1 MKQGF
6 RVSASITAAALLLG
20 VVLLAGCASEAKPLQ
35 VTYYYKPGCTDCTQ
49 AQTDVATLE
58 QDFPGKVTVESLD
71 ANSPEAAEMT
81 KRLGFKE
88 HGLVIRSH
96 RGAVLY
102 KATDHKLRMDDV
114 REQLKQQLAYQEAS

>member
-6 RVSASITAAALLLG
+6 RVSASIIPALLLG
-20 VVLLAGCASEAKPLQ
+20 AALLAGCAKKPELLQ
-35 VTYYYKPGCTDCTQ
+35 VTYYYKPGCTDCSQ

-58 QDFPGKVTVESLD
+58 QEFPGKITVESLD

-81 KRLGFKE
+81 ERLGFKE
-88 HGLVIRSH
+88 HGLLIRSH

-102 KATDHKLRMDDV
+102 KATDHKLEMDEV
-114 REQLKQQLAYQEAS
+114 REQLKTHLAYQEAS

>member
-6 RVSASITAAALLLG
+6 RVSALIIPALLVG
-20 VVLLAGCASEAKPLQ
+20 VALLVGCSSEPKPLQ

-49 AQTDVATLE
+49 AQTDVASLE
-58 QDFPGKVTVESLD
+58 KDFPGKVTVESLD

-102 KATDHKLRMDDV
+102 KATDHKLKMEDV
-114 REQLKQQLAYQEAS
+114 REQLQQQIAYQEAS

>member
-35 VTYYYKPGCTDCTQ
+35 VTYYYKPGCTDCSH
-49 AQTDVATLE
+49 AQTDVASLE
-58 QDFPGKVTVESLD
+58 QEFEGKVKVESLD

>member
-35 VTYYYKPGCTDCTQ
+35 VTYYYKPGCTDCSH
-49 AQTDVATLE
+49 AQTDVASLE
-58 QDFPGKVTVESLD
+58 QEFQGKVTVESLD

>member
-6 RVSASITAAALLLG
+6 RVSALIIPALLLG
-20 VVLLAGCASEAKPLQ
+20 AVLFTGCGSGEAKPLQ
-35 VTYYYKPGCTDCTQ
+35 VTYYYKPGCTDCSQ

-58 QDFPGKVTVESLD
+58 QEFPGKITVESLD
-71 ANSPEAAEMT
+71 ANSPEAEEMT

-102 KATDHKLRMDDV
+102 KATDHKLKMDDV
-114 REQLKQQLAYQEAS
+114 REQLKQQIAYQEAS

>member
-35 VTYYYKPGCTDCTQ
+35 VTYYYKPGCTDCSH

-58 QDFPGKVTVESLD
+58 QEFQGKVKVESLD

>member
-6 RVSASITAAALLLG
+6 RVSGPIIPALLLG
-20 VVLLAGCASEAKPLQ
+20 VALLAGCAQKPKTLQ
-35 VTYYYKPGCTDCTQ
+35 VTYYYKPGCTDCSD
-49 AQTDVATLE
+49 AQSGVAELE
-58 QDFPGKVTVESLD
+58 KDFEGKVTVESLD

-88 HGLVIRSH
+88 HGLVIRSA

-102 KATDHKLRMDDV
+102 KATDHKLEIDEV
-114 REQLKQQLAYQEAS
+114 REQLKTQLAYQEAS

>member
-6 RVSASITAAALLLG
+6 RVSASIIPTLLLG
-20 VVLLAGCASEAKPLQ
+20 VALFVGCAQKPKTLQ
-35 VTYYYKPGCTDCTQ
+35 VTYYYKPGCTDCSH
-49 AQTDVATLE
+49 AQTDVASLE
-58 QDFPGKVTVESLD
+58 QEFEGKVKVESLD

-96 RGAVLY
+96 RGAVLW
-102 KATDHKLRMDDV
+102 KATDHKLQMDEV
-114 REQLKQQLAYQEAS
+114 REQLKSQLAYQEAS

>member
-6 RVSASITAAALLLG
+6 RVSALVVPALLLLG
-20 VVLLAGCASEAKPLQ
+20 VALLAGCASEAKPLQ

-49 AQTDVATLE
+49 AQTDVASLE
-58 QDFPGKVTVESLD
+58 QEFQGKVTVESLD

-88 HGLVIRSH
+88 HGLVIRSA

-102 KATDHKLRMDDV
+102 KATDHKLKIDDV

>member
-6 RVSASITAAALLLG
+6 RVSASLTVLLLLG
-20 VVLLAGCASEAKPLQ
+20 VVLLAGCSSEPKPLQ
-35 VTYYYKPGCTDCTQ
+35 VTYYYKPGCTDCSH
-49 AQTDVATLE
+49 AQTSVATLE
-58 QDFPGKVTVESLD
+58 QEFPGKITVESLD

-96 RGAVLY
+96 RGAVLW
-102 KATDHKLRMDDV
+102 KATDHKLQMDEV
-114 REQLKQQLAYQEAS
+114 REQLKTQLAYQEAS

>member
-6 RVSASITAAALLLG
+6 RVSALIIPALLVG
-20 VVLLAGCASEAKPLQ
+20 VALFVGCSSEPKPLQ

-49 AQTDVATLE
+49 AQTDVASLE
-58 QDFPGKVTVESLD
+58 KDFPGKVTVESLD

-102 KATDHKLRMDDV
+102 KATDHKLKMEDV
-114 REQLKQQLAYQEAS
+114 REQLQQQIAYQEAS

>member
-6 RVSASITAAALLLG
+6 RVSASITLALLLG
-20 VVLLAGCASEAKPLQ
+20 LALFAGCANEPKPLQ
-35 VTYYYKPGCTDCTQ
+35 VTYYYKPGCEDCSHAQ
-49 AQTDVATLE
+49 AGVASLE
-58 QDFPGKVTVESLD
+58 QEFPGKVTVESLD
-71 ANSPEAAEMT
+71 ASSPEAAEMT

-102 KATDHKLRMDDV
+102 KATDHKLQMDEV
-114 REQLKQQLAYQEAS
+114 REQLKTQLAYQEAS

>member
-6 RVSASITAAALLLG
+6 RVSASITVALLLG
-20 VVLLAGCASEAKPLQ
+20 LALLAGCSSEPKPLQ
-35 VTYYYKPGCTDCTQ
+35 VTYYYKPGCTDCSH
-49 AQTDVATLE
+49 AQTGVATLE
-58 QDFPGKVTVESLD
+58 QEFPGKVTVESLD

-102 KATDHKLRMDDV
+102 KATDHKLEMDEV
-114 REQLKQQLAYQEAS
+114 REQLKTQLAYQEAS

>member
-6 RVSASITAAALLLG
+6 RVSASIIPVLLLG
-20 VVLLAGCASEAKPLQ
+20 VALFAGCASEPKPLQ
-35 VTYYYKPGCTDCTQ
+35 VTYYFKPGCTDCTD
-49 AQTDVATLE
+49 AQTGVASLE
-58 QDFPGKVTVESLD
+58 QEFPGKITVESLD

-88 HGLVIRSH
+88 HGLVIRSA

-102 KATDHKLRMDDV
+102 KATDHKLEIDEV
-114 REQLKQQLAYQEAS
+114 REQLKTQLAYQEAS

>member
-6 RVSASITAAALLLG
+6 RVPALVVPALLLG
-20 VVLLAGCASEAKPLQ
+20 VALLAGCASEPKPLQ
-35 VTYYYKPGCTDCTQ
+35 VTYYYKPGCVDCSQ
-49 AQTDVATLE
+49 AQTDVASLE
-58 QDFPGKVTVESLD
+58 QEFQGKVTVESLD

-88 HGLVIRSH
+88 HGLVIRSS

-102 KATDHKLRMDDV
+102 KATDHKLKIDDV
-114 REQLKQQLAYQEAS
+114 REQLQQQIAYQEAS

>member
-6 RVSASITAAALLLG
+6 RVSASITAVLLLG
-20 VVLLAGCASEAKPLQ
+20 VVLAGCSSEPKPLQ
-35 VTYYYKPGCTDCTQ
+35 VTYYYKPGCTDCSH
-49 AQTDVATLE
+49 AQTEVATLE
-58 QDFPGKVTVESLD
+58 QEFQGKVKVESLD

-102 KATDHKLRMDDV
+102 KATDHKLEMDEV
-114 REQLKQQLAYQEAS
+114 REQLKSQLAYQEAS

>member
-1 MKQGF
+1 MKQGY
-6 RVSASITAAALLLG
+6 RVSASIIPTLLLG
-20 VVLLAGCASEAKPLQ
+20 AALFVGCAQKPKTLQ
-35 VTYYYKPGCTDCTQ
+35 VTYYYKPGCTDCSQ
-49 AQTDVATLE
+49 AQTGVAGLE
-58 QDFPGKVTVESLD
+58 KDFPGKVTVESLD

-102 KATDHKLRMDDV
+102 KATDHKLEIDEV
-114 REQLKQQLAYQEAS
+114 REQLKNQIAFQEAS

>member
-6 RVSASITAAALLLG
+6 RVSGSIIPALLLG
-20 VVLLAGCASEAKPLQ
+20 VALLAGCAQKPKTLQ
-35 VTYYYKPGCTDCTQ
+35 VTYYYKPGCTDCSD
-49 AQTDVATLE
+49 AQTGVAALE
-58 QDFPGKVTVESLD
+58 KDFEGKVTVESLD

-88 HGLVIRSH
+88 HGLVIRSA

-102 KATDHKLRMDDV
+102 KATDHKLEIDEV
-114 REQLKQQLAYQEAS
+114 REQLKTQLAYQEAS

>member
-6 RVSASITAAALLLG
+6 RVSASIIPALLLG
-20 VVLLAGCASEAKPLQ
+20 AALLAGCAQKPKTLQ
-35 VTYYYKPGCTDCTQ
+35 VTYYYKPGCTDCSA
-49 AQTDVATLE
+49 AQTGVASLE
-58 QDFPGKVTVESLD
+58 QEFPGKIKVESLD

-88 HGLVIRSH
+88 HGLVIRSA

-102 KATDHKLRMDDV
+102 KATDHKLEMDEV
-114 REQLKQQLAYQEAS
+114 REQLKTQLAYQEAS

>member
-6 RVSASITAAALLLG
+6 RVSASITLALLLG
-20 VVLLAGCASEAKPLQ
+20 LALFAGCANEPKPLQ
-35 VTYYYKPGCTDCTQ
+35 VTYYYKPGCTDCSH
-49 AQTDVATLE
+49 AQSAVATLE
-58 QDFPGKVTVESLD
+58 QEFPGKIKVESLD

-96 RGAVLY
+96 RGAVLW
-102 KATDHKLRMDDV
+102 KATDHKLQMDEV
-114 REQLKQQLAYQEAS
+114 REQLKSHLAYQEAS

>member
-6 RVSASITAAALLLG
+6 RVSALIIPALLLG
-20 VVLLAGCASEAKPLQ
+20 VGLFAGCASGEDKPLQ
-35 VTYYYKPGCTDCTQ
+35 VTYYYKPGCTDCSQ

-58 QDFPGKVTVESLD
+58 QEFPGKITVESLD
-71 ANSPEAAEMT
+71 ANSPEAEEMT

-102 KATDHKLRMDDV
+102 KATDHKLKMDDV
-114 REQLKQQLAYQEAS
+114 REQLRQQIAYQEAS

>member
-6 RVSASITAAALLLG
+6 RVSALIVPVLLLGAALLT
-20 VVLLAGCASEAKPLQ
+20 GCGSGEAKPLQ
-35 VTYYYKPGCTDCTQ
+35 VTYYYKPGCTDCSQ
-49 AQTDVATLE
+49 AQTDVASLE
-58 QDFPGKVTVESLD
+58 QEFQGKVTVESLD

-88 HGLVIRSH
+88 HGLVIRSA

-102 KATDHKLRMDDV
+102 KATDHKLDVNDV
-114 REQLKQQLAYQEAS
+114 REQLKQQIAYQEAS

>member
-6 RVSASITAAALLLG
+6 RVSALIIPALLLG
-20 VVLLAGCASEAKPLQ
+20 AVLSTGCGSGEAKPLQ
-35 VTYYYKPGCTDCTQ
+35 VTYYYKPGCTDCSQ

-58 QDFPGKVTVESLD
+58 QEFPGKITVESLD
-71 ANSPEAAEMT
+71 ANSPEAEEMT

-102 KATDHKLRMDDV
+102 KATDHKLKMDDV
-114 REQLKQQLAYQEAS
+114 REQLRQQIAYQEAS

>member
-6 RVSASITAAALLLG
+6 RVSRSIIPALLLG
-20 VVLLAGCASEAKPLQ
+20 AALFAGCSSEPKPLQ
-35 VTYYYKPGCTDCTQ
+35 VTYYYKPGCTECSHTQ
-49 AQTDVATLE
+49 TGVASLE
-58 QDFPGKVTVESLD
+58 QEFEGKVRVESLD

-102 KATDHKLRMDDV
+102 KATDHKLEMDDV
-114 REQLKQQLAYQEAS
+114 REQLKSQLAYQEAS